1 MIATNIGHI
10 PSNDLALVSRGRPIK
25 CVLCGLHYVSNII
38 AKRLADG
45 CPCMLVLWHTVS
57 SGRASCLV

>member
-1 MIATNIGHI
+1 MIATNIVHKT
-10 PSNDLALVSRGRPIK
+10 SNDLALVSRGRPIK

-45 CPCMLVLWHTVS
+45 CPCMLVL
-57 SGRASCLV
+57 